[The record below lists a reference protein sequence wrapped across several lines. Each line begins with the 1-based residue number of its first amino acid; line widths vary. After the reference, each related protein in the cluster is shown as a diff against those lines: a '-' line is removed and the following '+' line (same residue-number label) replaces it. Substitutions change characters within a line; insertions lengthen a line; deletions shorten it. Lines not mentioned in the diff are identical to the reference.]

1 MKQRWS
7 ETRTAWLLCGIAI
20 GLAVALYWP
29 HEPAMAEAVDRSE
42 KFAMC
47 TVRTQAGSSD
57 AVFVLDFLTG
67 RLVGGAY
74 LAQTGSFQ
82 SYARNIASD
91 FNIDAGTP
99 AQYTIAPAFIEVR
112 AGGTAAGGGT
122 PASGAIYV
130 GEMNSGRVMLYG
142 FIYRSSGRPGPPIE
156 LRPLGTFPFREA
168 L

>member
-20 GLAVALYWP
+20 GLAIALYWP
-29 HEPAMAEAVDRSE
+29 SEPAMAEAVDRSE

-74 LAQTGSFQ
+74 QSQTRQFQ
-82 SYARNIASD
+82 TYARNIAGD
-91 FNIDAGTP
+91 FKIDAGTP

-130 GEMNSGRVMLYG
+130 GEMNSGRVILYG
-142 FIYRSSGRPGPPIE
+142 FMYRSSGRPGPPIE
-156 LRPLGTFPFREA
+156 LTPLGTFPFREA

>member
-7 ETRTAWLLCGIAI
+7 ETRMAWMLCGIVI
-20 GLAVALYWP
+20 GLAIALYWP
-29 HEPAMAEAVDRSE
+29 SEPAMAEVVDRSE

-82 SYARNIASD
+82 AYARNIASD
-91 FNIDAGTP
+91 FKIDAGTP

-112 AGGTAAGGGT
+112 AGGTAGGGT

-130 GEMNSGRVMLYG
+130 GEMNSGRVILYG
-142 FIYRSSGRPGPPIE
+142 FMYRSSGRPGPAIE
-156 LRPLGTFPFREA
+156 LKPLATFPFRES